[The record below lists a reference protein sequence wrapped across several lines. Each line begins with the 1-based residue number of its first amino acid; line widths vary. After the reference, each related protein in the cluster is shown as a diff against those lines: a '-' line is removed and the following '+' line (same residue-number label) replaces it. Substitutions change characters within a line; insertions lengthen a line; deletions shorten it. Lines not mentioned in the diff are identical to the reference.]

1 MYTRYQYKKHY
12 MYISAYN
19 KKSKLLSDDRRTI
32 FQIRNFRTTISA
44 ETSIRRI
51 KNKKFTFR
59 IKKSTVRRKNTERI
73 DST

>member
-1 MYTRYQYKKHY
+1 

-19 KKSKLLSDDRRTI
+19 KKKVKLLSDDRRTI

-44 ETSIRRI
+44 ETSIRRN

-59 IKKSTVRRKNTERI
+59 IKKIYSQKKKY
-73 DST
+73 